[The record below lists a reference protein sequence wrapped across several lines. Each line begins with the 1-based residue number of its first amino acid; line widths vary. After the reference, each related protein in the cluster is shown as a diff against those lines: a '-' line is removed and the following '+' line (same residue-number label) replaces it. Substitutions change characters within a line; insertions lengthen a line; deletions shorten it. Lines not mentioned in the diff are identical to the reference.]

1 MNAPQWLQGRVMPRL
16 KAEGTGHDM
25 PITPARSDTLL
36 RHFASL
42 SPRLQAALLAVAGVI
57 GLALLLGV
65 AVLPALR
72 SLHGSPQRAQQA
84 AAQWQTMQG
93 LQAQAQALRVQPAMS
108 AVESAARLQALMPL
122 LVPAATHSPGDV
134 AQLSL
139 NGARASLTLKGVP
152 AEALA
157 LWLARAR
164 TEAHAVTLQAQL
176 DRLVRLPEPG
186 PEGTTEPTRWQGEL
200 VLGLPP

>member
-1 MNAPQWLQGRVMPRL
+1 MNTPQWLQGRVIPRL
-16 KAEGTGHDM
+16 KALAAGQDAPMSAAHGGAFM
-25 PITPARSDTLL
+25 

-42 SPRLQAALLAVAGVI
+42 SPRRQTALLAVAGVL

-72 SLHGSPQRAQQA
+72 SLQGNPQQAQRAQQA
-84 AAQWQTMQG
+84 AAQWQTLLS
-93 LQAQAQALRVQPAMS
+93 LQARAQALRVQPVMGTA
-108 AVESAARLQALMPL
+108 ESVVRLQALMPL
-122 LVPAATHSPGDV
+122 MVPAATNAPGEV

-176 DRLVRLPEPG
+176 VRLPAPG

-200 VLGLPP
+200 LLALPP

>member
-1 MNAPQWLQGRVMPRL
+1 MNAQISTAGGG
-16 KAEGTGHDM
+16 A
-25 PITPARSDTLL
+25 IL

-42 SPRLQAALLAVAGVI
+42 SPRLQTALLAVAGVI

-108 AVESAARLQALMPL
+108 AAESAARLQALMPL
-122 LVPAATHSPGDV
+122 LVPAATNAPGDV

-139 NGARASLTLKGVP
+139 NGSRASLTLKGVP

-176 DRLVRLPEPG
+176 DRQPPPG